1 MTKCINVWDNNPFTQ
16 IADNCSLVFII
27 FIHLFRQLKHWVGQ
41 LLVLV
46 SCPKGKGK
54 KNVNVEACPIG
65 SPFL

>member
-54 KNVNVEACPIG
+54 KKC
-65 SPFL
+65 